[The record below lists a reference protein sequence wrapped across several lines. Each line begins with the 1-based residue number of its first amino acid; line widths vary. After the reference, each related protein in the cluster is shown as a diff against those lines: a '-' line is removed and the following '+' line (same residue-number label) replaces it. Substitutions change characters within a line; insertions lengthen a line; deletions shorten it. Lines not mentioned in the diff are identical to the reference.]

1 MSFQLNNEQQ
11 MAIYDSLF
19 LLTGREIK
27 HLKGSWAEIFSK
39 KIFPFIDE
47 GRFSVLYSDNPATRP
62 NNPAN
67 VYFGLLILRDIFN
80 QSDEEALNS
89 LMFDLRYQYA
99 LHTTSFKEQPVCVRT
114 RTGRPVSKNSL
125 TNFRSAVY
133 KYNQEH
139 GVDLIQEEIESHAQQ
154 FSKLLKIEGKTI
166 RMDSLMVSSSCRKL
180 SRLEIIYSACACS
193 HADRS
198 TVARLIKVIDKNIL
212 PESFKPYLEESHYN
226 DTIYR
231 LKDKDLN
238 SKIKRVLKDGLKLYF
253 LSRKD
258 KEISKT
264 EEFKLLSRMLKE
276 QTRKGK
282 IKTSLEIAPDS
293 LQNPTDPDATYRKK
307 GKKKHIGYTVNLV
320 EKFDD
325 KHRMITGYDLKKNT
339 YSDQKFAK
347 DTISKLPVEKDGVT
361 ALVDGAYYSEDIAKK
376 AEAKGIQ
383 MVPTN
388 LVGGGKNSNSDK
400 FEIDEKEHLVKKCPS
415 GHQPITSTF
424 KEGSYRAHFDQKHCS
439 NCPLRKDCSVVKQKK
454 SYLFK
459 VSETKLHRCQLI
471 AKMGTSEY
479 KELAKK
485 RAGIEGLPSVLRRR
499 YKIDHLPVRGE
510 VRVKVWLGFKISA
523 INCKRLIKGLISTP
537 IPELS
542 TLSYNHLFSLFSFQR
557 ASRVKFAA

>member
-89 LMFDLRYQYA
+89 LIFDLRYQYA
-99 LHTTSFKEQPVCVRT
+99 LHTTSFKEQ
-114 RTGRPVSKNSL
+114 PVSKNSL

-180 SRLEIIYSACACS
+180 SRLEIIY
-193 HADRS
+193 S